1 LKDAGTDLGQVNP
14 INMASI
20 VGQDAGSTVIK
31 SSVKDIIALMQY
43 LVNIRDPYFTTVSSG
58 GGGGG
63 GAYTTPPDKTL
74 LTTAIGYATTLIGSK
89 TVGAE
94 VGDVSQA
101 AHDAFQASI
110 VAATAVKNDASATQ
124 AQVYA
129 QVTALGSATI
139 AFNNASII

>member
-43 LVNIRDPYFTTVSSG
+43 LVNMRDPYFTVGSG
-58 GGGGG
+58 GGS
-63 GAYTTPPDKTL
+63 GAYTTPQPDKTS

-124 AQVYA
+124 AQVNA
-129 QVTALGSATI
+129 QVTAP
-139 AFNNASII
+139 